1 MFTTCGGGHETALQ
15 CPPRP
20 LPMDRR
26 WKPNV
31 EIAPNCPRC
40 ASSNTKFCYYNN
52 YSLSQPRYFCKGCR
66 RYWTKGG
73 SLRNVPVGGG
83 CRKTRRSKSARFPHT
98 QRVSL
103 TSSHNANYD
112 QQSTDSCS
120 SNGDSVSQRT
130 ETNGSGVD
138 LAVVFARFLNQ
149 NPSNIEPAFTVP
161 ELPDNNSNAVSDSPK
176 SLNPGS
182 KQNSV
187 AFEYQ
192 KPIGEADIHDIL
204 LEGLSGEE
212 KAQELIEDDVNAF
225 GLETLLD
232 DEVAQ
237 DVLWSDA
244 ATLPNLM
251 WQPMLQLQELE
262 SFQSNDQL
270 RNSTNL
276 ISDSWSSFDL
286 SGFVVFSRP

>member
-1 MFTTCGGGHETALQ
+1 MFTTCGGGHQTTFQ
-15 CPPRP
+15 CPPPP
-20 LPMDRR
+20 LPMDRT

-83 CRKTRRSKSARFPHT
+83 CRKTRRSKSSKFPHT
-98 QRVSL
+98 QRASL
-103 TSSHNANYD
+103 NSSHNSND

-120 SNGDSVSQRT
+120 SNGDSASQRS
-130 ETNGSGVD
+130 ETNGSDID
-138 LAVVFARFLNQ
+138 LAVVFSRFLNE
-149 NPSNIEPAFTVP
+149 NPSNIEPALTVP
-161 ELPDNNSNAVSDSPK
+161 ELPN
-176 SLNPGS
+176 NPGS
-182 KQNSV
+182 NQNGV
-187 AFEYQ
+187 VLFEHQ
-192 KPIGEADIHDIL
+192 KPIGKADDHHDIL
-204 LEGLSGEE
+204 LEGISGEE
-212 KAQELIEDDVNAF
+212 KVQELIEDDVNAF

-232 DEVAQ
+232 DEVVQ

-251 WQPMLQLQELE
+251 WQPMMQLQELE
-262 SFQSNDQL
+262 SFHQSNDQL

-276 ISDSWSSFDL
+276 INDSWCSFDL
-286 SGFVVFSRP
+286 SGFELFSRP

>member
-1 MFTTCGGGHETALQ
+1 
-15 CPPRP
+15 
-20 LPMDRR
+20 MDRS

-83 CRKTRRSKSARFPHT
+83 CRKTRRAKSAR
-98 QRVSL
+98 RVSL
-103 TSSHNANYD
+103 TSSHNAND

-120 SNGDSVSQRT
+120 SNGDSVSQRS
-130 ETNGSGVD
+130 ETNGSDID
-138 LAVVFARFLNQ
+138 LAVVFSRFLNQ
-149 NPSNIEPAFTVP
+149 NPSNIEPAFTAVP
-161 ELPDNNSNAVSDSPK
+161 EFPNNSNAPSDSPK
-176 SLNPGS
+176 SSNPEFP
-182 KQNSV
+182 N
-187 AFEYQ
+187 
-192 KPIGEADIHDIL
+192 I

-212 KAQELIEDDVNAF
+212 KVGEFIEDDVNAF
-225 GLETLLD
+225 ALEALLN
-232 DEVAQ
+232 DEVDQ

-251 WQPMLQLQELE
+251 WQPMMQLQELE
-262 SFQSNDQL
+262 SPFQSNNHQ

-276 ISDSWSSFDL
+276 ITDGWSSLDL
-286 SGFVVFSRP
+286 SGFEVFSRP

>member
-1 MFTTCGGGHETALQ
+1 MFTTCGGGHQTTFQ
-15 CPPRP
+15 CPPPP
-20 LPMDRR
+20 LTMDRR

-83 CRKTRRSKSARFPHT
+83 CRKTRRSKSSRLQHT
-98 QRVSL
+98 QRDSL
-103 TSSHNANYD
+103 TSSHNAND

-120 SNGDSVSQRT
+120 SNGDSASQQS
-130 ETNGSGVD
+130 ETNGSDID

-149 NPSNIEPAFTVP
+149 NPSNIEPALTVP
-161 ELPDNNSNAVSDSPK
+161 DLPN
-176 SLNPGS
+176 NPGS
-182 KQNSV
+182 HQNGQV
-187 AFEYQ
+187 FEHQ
-192 KPIGEADIHDIL
+192 KPTGKADDHDIV
-204 LEGLSGEE
+204 LEGISGEE
-212 KAQELIEDDVNAF
+212 KVQKLIEDDVNAF

-232 DEVAQ
+232 DQVVQ

-244 ATLPNLM
+244 ANFPNLM
-251 WQPMLQLQELE
+251 WQPMMQLQELE
-262 SFQSNDQL
+262 SFHQSNDQL

-276 ISDSWSSFDL
+276 INDSWSSFDL
-286 SGFVVFSRP
+286 SGFELFSRP